1 MKYIF
6 LSMLIISLSGYAQTG
21 PNSQHLDKAL
31 MKDKNLYLDFLKIDS
46 IIIETI
52 DPFDEYLGGF
62 SVSRKH
68 FSEVFEYLTK
78 QDVHDT
84 YKFKISN
91 EKELMYFITIL
102 NNVKPYDLSR
112 IKTFPNDVRDNPNI
126 DWLHTFNQGDH
137 LSNDPIET
145 RTRINIY
152 FKNGDIVTGYAS
164 PTSLDLF
171 NYRYEAPTFTSL
183 IWNYAAYYPEDNLI
197 NYEK

>member
-6 LSMLIISLSGYAQTG
+6 LGILTISLSSYAQSNK
-21 PNSQHLDKAL
+21 NSQHLDKVS
-31 MKDKNLYLDFLKIDS
+31 MEDKNISLDFLKIDS

-52 DPFDEYLGGF
+52 DPFDEYFGGF

-68 FSEVFEYLTK
+68 FSEVFEYLTQ

-91 EKELMYFITIL
+91 EKERMYFITIL
-102 NNVKPYDLSR
+102 NNVKPYDPSR
-112 IKTFPNDVRDNPNI
+112 ITIYPKDVRDNPKL

-164 PTSLDLF
+164 PTSLDIF

-183 IWNYAAYYPEDNLI
+183 IWNYATYYPEDNLI
-197 NYEK
+197 HHEK